1 MDGGENMVQM
11 EHPNKGKK
19 LDVEPIREVV
29 CIKRIEKMLA
39 ANPRD
44 LLLFVLGINNGLRL
58 KDLLNVICAQ
68 LRNTSEGDYFE
79 VRETK
84 TGKTNVMVVNAP
96 VAVAVKKYFKAYPDR
111 NGDDYVFFSQ
121 KTGRAITSAYGGDLI
136 QQWCRDAG
144 CKGKRFGAATLRKT
158 WGYMARTQHG
168 VAWSS
173 ITARYN
179 HSSPSVT
186 RAYLGFSRDE
196 IVELLRVPITG
207 GK

>member
-68 LRNTSEGDYFE
+68 LRNTSESDYFE
-79 VRETK
+79 VRETI
-84 TGKTNVMVVNAP
+84 
-96 VAVAVKKYFKAYPDR
+96 KKYFKVYPDR
-111 NGDDYVFFSQ
+111 NGDDPVFFSQ
-121 KTGRAITSAYGGDLI
+121 KTGRALTSAYGGDMI
-136 QQWCRDAG
+136 QRWCRDAG